1 MDLKKGHLGVLK
13 GLTPREAL
21 NLIQHKPHPEHCTAP
36 IEWRATLVPLA
47 DHKWS
52 MVLVLGGLDGVYR
65 GW

>member
-1 MDLKKGHLGVLK
+1 VFEKFGVQVSRLKEEKMDLKKGHLGVLK

-47 DHKWS
+47 DHK
-52 MVLVLGGLDGVYR
+52 
-65 GW
+65 